1 MGGTETNTEKLKQ
14 IIMVCVSCIVVPL
27 LLWLWHKFLQPLVL
41 RFWGPLPW
49 GNQEAVADNKDSGI
63 EADKE
68 TNKGTCPFSSKLNS
82 NGIVANGHSPQVDE
96 ETSSSVE
103 HKKSD

>member
-1 MGGTETNTEKLKQ
+1 
-14 IIMVCVSCIVVPL
+14 MVCVSCIVVPL
-27 LLWLWHKFLQPLVL
+27 FLWLWHKFLQPLVL

-49 GNQEAVADNKDSGI
+49 GNQEAVADNKDSTTDAG
-63 EADKE
+63 KE

-82 NGIVANGHSPQVDE
+82 NGIVANGHSPQVEE